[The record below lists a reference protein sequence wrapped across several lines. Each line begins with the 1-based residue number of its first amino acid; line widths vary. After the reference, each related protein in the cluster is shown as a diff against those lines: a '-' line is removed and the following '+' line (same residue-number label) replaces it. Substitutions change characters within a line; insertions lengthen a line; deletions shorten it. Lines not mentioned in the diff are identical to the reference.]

1 MCRILPVLTKTV
13 MIVFD
18 LRAIDLMKIW
28 RGATTHHSLLSLY
41 SLQSLPLPAWQLCN
55 MITPDM
61 RILELFLSN
70 ISGKH
75 SPISMWQPRLAHGN
89 TKWWWEKGDIPD
101 KSLFT
106 SVWNLRTHLQ
116 KPSTFAKKNRN
127 IFEKQTNTFSKKKSE
142 HICKKNRN
150 IFAKNKNTFAKKL
163 GTHLQKNASYLLF
176 SLNPWKD
183 AKLWQSWNEGGWIV
197 RDHLQ
202 DTFGS
207 FPKWQMIIMLV
218 GAEEII
224 PGWGKEWEN
233 SEKVRCC
240 TVPSLQVPTPV
251 PPKHWQYLSM
261 LFTQGIHSIPHS
273 P

>member
-1 MCRILPVLTKTV
+1 MGIQNGGER
-13 MIVFD
+13 
-18 LRAIDLMKIW
+18 
-28 RGATTHHSLLSLY
+28 RG
-41 SLQSLPLPAWQLCN
+41 N
-55 MITPDM
+55 
-61 RILELFLSN
+61 
-70 ISGKH
+70 
-75 SPISMWQPRLAHGN
+75 
-89 TKWWWEKGDIPD
+89 IPD

-116 KPSTFAKKNRN
+116 KPRAHLQKNRTHLQ
-127 IFEKQTNTFSKKKSE
+127 KT
-142 HICKKNRN
+142 
-150 IFAKNKNTFAKKL
+150 NTFAKKTQNTFAKKCYTFAVFL
-163 GTHLQKNASYLLF
+163 K
-176 SLNPWKD
+176 SLKRR
-183 AKLWQSWNEGGWIV
+183 QSWNKGRWIV

-207 FPKWQMIIMLV
+207 FPKWRMILMLV

-240 TVPSLQVPTPV
+240 TVPSLPVQTPV

-261 LFTQGIHSIPHS
+261 LFAQGIHFIPHS

>member
-1 MCRILPVLTKTV
+1 
-13 MIVFD
+13 
-18 LRAIDLMKIW
+18 
-28 RGATTHHSLLSLY
+28 
-41 SLQSLPLPAWQLCN
+41 

-61 RILELFLSN
+61 RILELLLSN

-75 SPISMWQPRLAHGN
+75 FPHFNVTATACPWEYKMVVREGGHPRQKPFYVGLKPQNTLAKTQHIC
-89 TKWWWEKGDIPD
+89 KK
-101 KSLFT
+101 KSEHIWKANKHIFKKKIG
-106 SVWNLRTHLQ
+106 THLQ
-116 KPSTFAKKNRN
+116 
-127 IFEKQTNTFSKKKSE
+127 KKSE
-142 HICKKNRN
+142 HICKKQKHICKKTR
-150 IFAKNKNTFAKKL
+150 NTFAKKCIIFAVFL
-163 GTHLQKNASYLLF
+163 K
-176 SLNPWKD
+176 SLKRR
-183 AKLWQSWNEGGWIV
+183 QSWNEGGWIV

-240 TVPSLQVPTPV
+240 TVPSLPVQTPV

>member
-1 MCRILPVLTKTV
+1 
-13 MIVFD
+13 
-18 LRAIDLMKIW
+18 
-28 RGATTHHSLLSLY
+28 
-41 SLQSLPLPAWQLCN
+41 
-55 MITPDM
+55 
-61 RILELFLSN
+61 
-70 ISGKH
+70 
-75 SPISMWQPRLAHGN
+75 MWQPRLAHGN

-106 SVWNLRTHLQ
+106 SVWNLRTQLQ
-116 KPSTFAKKNRN
+116 KPSTFAKKSEHIWKANKH
-127 IFEKQTNTFSKKKSE
+127 IFKNKIGTHLQKKSE
-142 HICKKNRN
+142 HICKKQKHICKKTR
-150 IFAKNKNTFAKKL
+150 NTFA
-163 GTHLQKNASYLLF
+163 KNASYLLF

-240 TVPSLQVPTPV
+240 TVPSLPVQNPV

>member
-116 KPSTFAKKNRN
+116 KPSTFAKKIGTYLKSKQTHFQKKNRN
-127 IFEKQTNTFSKKKSE
+127 TSAKKIGTYLQKTKTHLQKNSE
-142 HICKKNRN
+142 HICKKMHH
-150 IFAKNKNTFAKKL
+150 ICC
-163 GTHLQKNASYLLF
+163 
-176 SLNPWKD
+176 
-183 AKLWQSWNEGGWIV
+183 
-197 RDHLQ
+197 
-202 DTFGS
+202 
-207 FPKWQMIIMLV
+207 FP
-218 GAEEII
+218 
-224 PGWGKEWEN
+224 
-233 SEKVRCC
+233 
-240 TVPSLQVPTPV
+240 
-251 PPKHWQYLSM
+251 
-261 LFTQGIHSIPHS
+261 
-273 P
+273 

>member
-1 MCRILPVLTKTV
+1 

-28 RGATTHHSLLSLY
+28 RGATAHHSLLSLY
-41 SLQSLPLPAWQLCN
+41 SLQSLPLQAWQLCN
-55 MITPDM
+55 MITPDVK
-61 RILELFLSN
+61 ILDLFLSN
-70 ISGKH
+70 IPGKH
-75 SPISMWQPRLAHGN
+75 FPHFNVTATACPWEYKMVVREGGTSP
-89 TKWWWEKGDIPD
+89 TKAFLRRSETSEHTCKNPEDIC
-101 KSLFT
+101 KKR
-106 SVWNLRTHLQ
+106 N
-116 KPSTFAKKNRN
+116 TFAKK
-127 IFEKQTNTFSKKKSE
+127 TNTFTKKSE
-142 HICKKNRN
+142 HICKK
-150 IFAKNKNTFAKKL
+150 KCNTFAVFLK
-163 GTHLQKNASYLLF
+163 
-176 SLNPWKD
+176 SLKRR
-183 AKLWQSWNEGGWIV
+183 QSWNEGGWIV

-207 FPKWQMIIMLV
+207 FPKWRMILMLV

-240 TVPSLQVPTPV
+240 TVPSLPVQTPV

-261 LFTQGIHSIPHS
+261 LFAQGIHFIPHS

>member
-1 MCRILPVLTKTV
+1 
-13 MIVFD
+13 
-18 LRAIDLMKIW
+18 
-28 RGATTHHSLLSLY
+28 
-41 SLQSLPLPAWQLCN
+41 

-61 RILELFLSN
+61 RILELLLSN

-75 SPISMWQPRLAHGN
+75 FPHFNVTATACPWEYKMVVREGGHPR
-89 TKWWWEKGDIPD
+89 
-101 KSLFT
+101 
-106 SVWNLRTHLQ
+106 Q
-116 KPSTFAKKNRN
+116 KPFYVGLKPENTLAKTQHICKKNRN

-240 TVPSLQVPTPV
+240 TVPSLPVQNPV